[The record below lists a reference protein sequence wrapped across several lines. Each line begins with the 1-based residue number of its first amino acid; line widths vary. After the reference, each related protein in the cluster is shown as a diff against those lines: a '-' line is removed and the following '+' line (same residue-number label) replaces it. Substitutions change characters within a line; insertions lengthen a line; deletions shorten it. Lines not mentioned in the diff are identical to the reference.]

1 MDNGLCKFRTR
12 LEVVLLTDPNDIHK
26 NIMLEITSYWELM
39 KSVEV
44 YGYFM
49 IAWNFCQIQCRLN
62 YRIVFQWNKWKMK
75 KSDLYSQSDK
85 MFL

>member
-26 NIMLEITSYWELM
+26 NIMLEITSYQELM

-49 IAWNFCQIQCRLN
+49 IA
-62 YRIVFQWNKWKMK
+62 
-75 KSDLYSQSDK
+75 
-85 MFL
+85 